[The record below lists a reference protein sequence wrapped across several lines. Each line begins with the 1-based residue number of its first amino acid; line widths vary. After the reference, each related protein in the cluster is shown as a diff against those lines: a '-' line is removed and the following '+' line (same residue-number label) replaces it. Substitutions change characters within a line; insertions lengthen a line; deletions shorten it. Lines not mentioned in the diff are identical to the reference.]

1 MTRSHQRTSESHD
14 PAHAI
19 RRQARKGPWRV
30 ERGQFHIPTAD
41 GEQVILSG
49 AAVAGLLDV
58 DERIVR
64 RGCEDGQIP
73 SIRVGRRLLVVR
85 EKSLAMLTAFEG
97 PDGLA

>member
-41 GEQVILSG
+41 GEQVILTG
-49 AAVAGLLDV
+49 AAVGILL
-58 DERIVR
+58 ERIVR
-64 RGCEDGQIP
+64 KYPRIHPRKALRTLTADAIH
-73 SIRVGRRLLVVR
+73 RRLA
-85 EKSLAMLTAFEG
+85 E
-97 PDGLA
+97 D